1 MTNKNKTLSYVGLP
15 IKDDSLYELI
25 SYARIT
31 KLIKSIEFKELLTIE
46 KPRKKSFIKSFFA
59 SDIKTKHY
67 ADIWHEIESLL
78 NIILWKAKHKKK
90 NYIPFI
96 IEEVKNINIIKIDF
110 DFNKID
116 HKDYRKLNDIAIT
129 KIDDNKPIN
138 LKKSKVQEAIIYYT
152 LSFLKTPNDIVNIK
166 SIHNLFLI
174 CEEIGRSKNGFKKFL
189 NFIQI
194 VNVAINY
201 INNEKHTRGIKK

>member
-1 MTNKNKTLSYVGLP
+1 MKNKTL
-15 IKDDSLYELI
+15 

-31 KLIKSIEFKELLTIE
+31 KLITSIEAKELIK
-46 KPRKKSFIKSFFA
+46 KPEKKSFIKSFFA

-78 NIILWKAKHKKK
+78 NIILWEAKHKKK

-96 IEEVKNINIIKIDF
+96 INEVKNINIIEIDF

-116 HKDYRKLNDIAIT
+116 HKQNYRKLNDIATT
-129 KIDDNKPIN
+129 KIDEYSPIN
-138 LKKSKVQEAIIYYT
+138 LKKSKTQESIIYFT
-152 LSFLKTPNDIVNIK
+152 LSFLKMPNDIVNIVPT
-166 SIHNLFLI
+166 HNLFLI
-174 CEEIGRSKNGFKKFL
+174 CEEIGRSKNGFKNFL

-194 VNVAINY
+194 INIAINY

>member
-1 MTNKNKTLSYVGLP
+1 MINNNTEITENKTLSY
-15 IKDDSLYELI
+15 
-25 SYARIT
+25 ARIT
-31 KLIKSIEFKELLTIE
+31 ELIKSIKFKELLIIE
-46 KPRKKSFIKSFFA
+46 KPQKKSFIKYFFT

-78 NIILWKAKHKKK
+78 NIILWEAKHKKK

-96 IEEVKNINIIKIDF
+96 IEKEKNIIEVDF

-116 HKDYRKLNDIAIT
+116 LKLDYEKLNDIAIT
-129 KIDDNKPIN
+129 KIDEYSSIN
-138 LKKSKVQEAIIYYT
+138 LKKSKVQEGIIYFT
-152 LSFLKTPNDIVNIK
+152 LSFLKTPNDIVNIR

-174 CEEIGRSKNGFKKFL
+174 CVEIGSGKNGFKKFL

-194 VNVAINY
+194 INIAINY
-201 INNEKHTRGIKK
+201 INNDK

>member
-46 KPRKKSFIKSFFA
+46 KPRKKSFIKSFFT

-78 NIILWKAKHKKK
+78 NIILWEAKHKKK

-96 IEEVKNINIIKIDF
+96 INEVKNINIIKIDF

-129 KIDDNKPIN
+129 KIDEYSPIN
-138 LKKSKVQEAIIYYT
+138 LKKSKTQEAIIYYT
-152 LSFLKTPNDIVNIK
+152 LSFLKTPNDIVNIR

-174 CEEIGRSKNGFKKFL
+174 CEEIGRSKNGFKNFL

-194 VNVAINY
+194 INIAINY
-201 INNEKHTRGIKK
+201 INNEK

>member
-1 MTNKNKTLSYVGLP
+1 MTNKDTQTTENKTLSH
-15 IKDDSLYELI
+15 
-25 SYARIT
+25 ARIT
-31 KLIKSIEFKELLTIE
+31 KLITSIEFKELIE
-46 KPRKKSFIKSFFA
+46 KPEKKSFIKSFFA
-59 SDIKTKHY
+59 DDLKIKYY
-67 ADIWHEIESLL
+67 ADIWHKIESLF
-78 NIILWKAKHKKK
+78 NIILYEAKHKKK

-96 IEEVKNINIIKIDF
+96 IEKEKNIIKIDF

-116 HKDYRKLNDIAIT
+116 LKQDYRKLNDIAIN
-129 KIDDNKPIN
+129 KIDDDSPID

-152 LSFLKTPNDIVNIK
+152 LSFLKTPNDIIYIRSV
-166 SIHNLFLI
+166 HNLFLI

-201 INNEKHTRGIKK
+201 INNEK

>member
-1 MTNKNKTLSYVGLP
+1 MINNNTEITENKTLSY
-15 IKDDSLYELI
+15 
-25 SYARIT
+25 ARIT
-31 KLIKSIEFKELLTIE
+31 ELITSIEAKELLITIE

-59 SDIKTKHY
+59 DDLKTKHY

-78 NIILWKAKHKKK
+78 NIILWEAKHKKK

-96 IEEVKNINIIKIDF
+96 IEKEKNIIEVDF

-116 HKDYRKLNDIAIT
+116 LKLDYEKLNDIAIT
-129 KIDDNKPIN
+129 KIDEYSSIN
-138 LKKSKVQEAIIYYT
+138 LKKSKVQEGIIYFT
-152 LSFLKTPNDIVNIK
+152 LSFLKTPNDIVNIR

-174 CEEIGRSKNGFKKFL
+174 CVEIGSGKNGFKKFL

-194 VNVAINY
+194 INIAINY
-201 INNEKHTRGIKK
+201 INNDK

>member
-1 MTNKNKTLSYVGLP
+1 MINNNTEITENKTLSY
-15 IKDDSLYELI
+15 
-25 SYARIT
+25 ARIT
-31 KLIKSIEFKELLTIE
+31 ELIKSIKFKELLIIE
-46 KPRKKSFIKSFFA
+46 KPQKKSFIKYFFT

-78 NIILWKAKHKKK
+78 NIILWEAKHKKK

-96 IEEVKNINIIKIDF
+96 IEKEKNIIEVDF

-116 HKDYRKLNDIAIT
+116 LKLDYEKLNDIAIT
-129 KIDDNKPIN
+129 KIDEYSSIN
-138 LKKSKVQEAIIYYT
+138 LKKSKVQEGIIYFT
-152 LSFLKTPNDIVNIK
+152 LSFLKTPNDIVNIR

-174 CEEIGRSKNGFKKFL
+174 CLEIGSGKNGFKKFL

-194 VNVAINY
+194 INIAINY
-201 INNEKHTRGIKK
+201 INNDK